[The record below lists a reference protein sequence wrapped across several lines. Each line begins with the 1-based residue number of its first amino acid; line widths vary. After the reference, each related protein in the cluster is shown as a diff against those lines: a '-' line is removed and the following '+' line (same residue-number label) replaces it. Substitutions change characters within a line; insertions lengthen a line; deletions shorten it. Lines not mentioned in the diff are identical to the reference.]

1 MKHNIKIMAINIKKL
16 NRQSNIKDHDLKG
29 YIAKVIKKGKVS
41 LDDVVKYSLKNQP
54 IDERTAKFI
63 IELVVDGIVNYLAD
77 GYYVDLGLLGQLSP
91 AVRGKM
97 KENADDITLK
107 DLGIT
112 INYHISKELKSKL
125 EGTEMNFIDEK

>member
-1 MKHNIKIMAINIKKL
+1 MAINIKKL

-77 GYYVDLGLLGQLSP
+77 GYYVDLDLLGQLSP

-112 INYHISKELKSKL
+112 INYRISKELKSKL

>member
-1 MKHNIKIMAINIKKL
+1 MAINIKKL

-63 IELVVDGIVNYLAD
+63 IELVVDGIVDYLAD

-97 KENADDITLK
+97 KENAADITLK

-112 INYHISKELKSKL
+112 VNYRISKELKSKL
-125 EGTEMNFIDEK
+125 EDTEMNFIDEK

>member
-1 MKHNIKIMAINIKKL
+1 MAINIKKL

-107 DLGIT
+107 DLGVT
-112 INYHISKELKSKL
+112 INYRISKELKSKL

>member
-1 MKHNIKIMAINIKKL
+1 MAINIKKL
-16 NRQSNIKDHDLKG
+16 NRQPNIKDHDLKG

-112 INYHISKELKSKL
+112 INYRISKELKSKL

>member
-1 MKHNIKIMAINIKKL
+1 MAINIKKL

-97 KENADDITLK
+97 KENADDITLN
-107 DLGIT
+107 DLGVT
-112 INYHISKELKSKL
+112 INYRISKELKSKL

>member
-1 MKHNIKIMAINIKKL
+1 MAINIKKL

-41 LDDVVKYSLKNQP
+41 LDDVVKYSLKKQP

-112 INYHISKELKSKL
+112 INYRISKELKSKL

>member
-1 MKHNIKIMAINIKKL
+1 MAINIKKL

-41 LDDVVKYSLKNQP
+41 LDDIVKYSLKNKP

-63 IELVVDGIVNYLAD
+63 IELVVDGIVDYLAD

-112 INYHISKELKSKL
+112 INYRISKELKSKL
-125 EGTEMNFIDEK
+125 EGTEMNFIGH

>member
-1 MKHNIKIMAINIKKL
+1 MAINIKKL

-63 IELVVDGIVNYLAD
+63 IELVVDGIVDYLAD

-112 INYHISKELKSKL
+112 VNYRISKELKSKL
-125 EGTEMNFIDEK
+125 EDTEMNFIDEN

>member
-1 MKHNIKIMAINIKKL
+1 MAINIKKL

-63 IELVVDGIVNYLAD
+63 IELVVDGIVDYLAD
-77 GYYVDLGLLGQLSP
+77 GYYVNLGLLGQLSP

-112 INYHISKELKSKL
+112 VNYRISKELKSKL
-125 EGTEMNFIDEK
+125 EDTEMNFIDEK

>member
-1 MKHNIKIMAINIKKL
+1 MNNKKL

-112 INYHISKELKSKL
+112 INYRISKELKSKL

>member
-1 MKHNIKIMAINIKKL
+1 MNIKKL
-16 NRQSNIKDHDLKG
+16 NRQSNIKDHDFKG

-112 INYHISKELKSKL
+112 INYRISKELKSKL

>member
-1 MKHNIKIMAINIKKL
+1 MNIKKL
-16 NRQSNIKDHDLKG
+16 NRQSNIKDHDRKG

-112 INYHISKELKSKL
+112 INYRISKELKSKL

>member
-1 MKHNIKIMAINIKKL
+1 MAINIKKL

-63 IELVVDGIVNYLAD
+63 IELVVDGIVDYLAD

-112 INYHISKELKSKL
+112 INYRISKELKSKL

>member
-1 MKHNIKIMAINIKKL
+1 MAINIKKL

-63 IELVVDGIVNYLAD
+63 IELVVDGIVDYLAD
-77 GYYVDLGLLGQLSP
+77 GYYVDMGLLGQLSP

-112 INYHISKELKSKL
+112 INYRISKELKSKL

>member
-1 MKHNIKIMAINIKKL
+1 MNIKKL

-63 IELVVDGIVNYLAD
+63 IELVVDGIVDYLAD

-112 INYHISKELKSKL
+112 INYRISKELKSKL

>member
-91 AVRGKM
+91 AVRSKM

-107 DLGIT
+107 DLGAT
-112 INYHISKELKSKL
+112 INYRISKELKAKP

>member
-1 MKHNIKIMAINIKKL
+1 MAINIKKL
-16 NRQSNIKDHDLKG
+16 NRQSNIKNHDLKG

-63 IELVVDGIVNYLAD
+63 IELVVDGIVDYLAD

-112 INYHISKELKSKL
+112 VNYRISKELKSKL
-125 EGTEMNFIDEK
+125 EDTKMNFIDEK

>member
-1 MKHNIKIMAINIKKL
+1 MAINIKKL

-112 INYHISKELKSKL
+112 INYRISKELKSKL
-125 EGTEMNFIDEK
+125 EGTEMNSIDEK

>member
-1 MKHNIKIMAINIKKL
+1 MAINIKKL

-63 IELVVDGIVNYLAD
+63 IGLVVDGIVDYLAD

-112 INYHISKELKSKL
+112 VNYRISKELKSKL
-125 EGTEMNFIDEK
+125 EDTEMNFVDEK

>member
-1 MKHNIKIMAINIKKL
+1 MGMNIKKL

-107 DLGIT
+107 DLGVT
-112 INYHISKELKSKL
+112 INYRISKELKSKL

>member
-1 MKHNIKIMAINIKKL
+1 MAINIKKL

-63 IELVVDGIVNYLAD
+63 IELVVDGIVDYLAD

-112 INYHISKELKSKL
+112 INYRISKELKSKL
-125 EGTEMNFIDEK
+125 EDTEMNFIDEK

>member
-1 MKHNIKIMAINIKKL
+1 MGMNIKKL

-112 INYHISKELKSKL
+112 INYRISKELKSKL

>member
-1 MKHNIKIMAINIKKL
+1 MAINIKKL

-107 DLGIT
+107 DLGVT
-112 INYHISKELKSKL
+112 INYRISKELKSKL
-125 EGTEMNFIDEK
+125 ESTEMNFIDEK

>member
-1 MKHNIKIMAINIKKL
+1 MAINIKKR

-112 INYHISKELKSKL
+112 INYRISKELKSKL

>member
-1 MKHNIKIMAINIKKL
+1 MAINIKKL

-63 IELVVDGIVNYLAD
+63 IELVVDGIVDYLAD

-112 INYHISKELKSKL
+112 VNYRISKELKSKL

>member
-112 INYHISKELKSKL
+112 INYRISKELKSKL

>member
-1 MKHNIKIMAINIKKL
+1 MAINIKKL

-63 IELVVDGIVNYLAD
+63 IELVVDGIVDYLAD

-112 INYHISKELKSKL
+112 VNYRISKELKSKL
-125 EGTEMNFIDEK
+125 EDTEMNFIDEK

>member
-1 MKHNIKIMAINIKKL
+1 MAINIKKL

-29 YIAKVIKKGKVS
+29 YIAKEIKKGKVS

-112 INYHISKELKSKL
+112 INYRISKELKSKL

>member
-1 MKHNIKIMAINIKKL
+1 MNIKKL

-63 IELVVDGIVNYLAD
+63 IELVVDGIVDYLAD

-107 DLGIT
+107 DLGVT
-112 INYHISKELKSKL
+112 INYRISKELKSKL

>member
-1 MKHNIKIMAINIKKL
+1 MGMNIKKL

-63 IELVVDGIVNYLAD
+63 IDLVVDGIVDYLAD

-107 DLGIT
+107 DLGVT
-112 INYHISKELKSKL
+112 INYRISKELKSKL

>member
-1 MKHNIKIMAINIKKL
+1 MAINIKKL

-63 IELVVDGIVNYLAD
+63 IGLVVDGIVDYLAD

-97 KENADDITLK
+97 KENAADITLK

-112 INYHISKELKSKL
+112 INYRISKELKSKL
-125 EGTEMNFIDEK
+125 EDTEMNFIDEK

>member
-1 MKHNIKIMAINIKKL
+1 MGMNIKKL

-63 IELVVDGIVNYLAD
+63 IDLVVDGIVDYLAD

-112 INYHISKELKSKL
+112 INYRISKELKSKL

>member
-1 MKHNIKIMAINIKKL
+1 MAINIKKL

-63 IELVVDGIVNYLAD
+63 IELVVDGIVDYLAD

-112 INYHISKELKSKL
+112 VNYRISKELKSKL
-125 EGTEMNFIDEK
+125 ESTEMNFIDEN

>member
-1 MKHNIKIMAINIKKL
+1 MAINIKKL

-112 INYHISKELKSKL
+112 INYRISKELKSKL

>member
-1 MKHNIKIMAINIKKL
+1 MAINIKKL

-29 YIAKVIKKGKVS
+29 YIAKGIKKGKVS

-107 DLGIT
+107 DLGVT
-112 INYHISKELKSKL
+112 INYRISKELKSKL

>member
-63 IELVVDGIVNYLAD
+63 IDLVVDGIVDYLAD

-112 INYHISKELKSKL
+112 INYRISKELKSKL

>member
-1 MKHNIKIMAINIKKL
+1 MAINIKKL

-112 INYHISKELKSKL
+112 INYRISKELKSKL
-125 EGTEMNFIDEK
+125 EDTEMNFIDEK

>member
-1 MKHNIKIMAINIKKL
+1 MNIKKL

-107 DLGIT
+107 DLGVT
-112 INYHISKELKSKL
+112 INYRISKELKSKL

>member
-1 MKHNIKIMAINIKKL
+1 MGMNIKKL

-41 LDDVVKYSLKNQP
+41 LDDVVKYSLNNQP

-112 INYHISKELKSKL
+112 INYRISKELKSKL

>member
-112 INYHISKELKSKL
+112 INYRISKELKSKL
-125 EGTEMNFIDEK
+125 EGTELNFIDEK